1 MAQAV
6 NMQLVQTILSNVFDT
21 MFTYV
26 FVLLSMQVLYPLLNA
41 ELMLRRLGRAFMS
54 VSHVHV
60 CGVLH
65 DIDGTE
71 L

>member
-1 MAQAV
+1 MAQTV

-41 ELMLRRLGRAFMS
+41 ELLRTLSAQP
-54 VSHVHV
+54 
-60 CGVLH
+60 
-65 DIDGTE
+65 E
-71 L
+71 A